1 MGVNILLVDDHA
13 IVRVGFRALL
23 EQQRWCGD
31 ITEAANGELGYLMF
45 RDAKPHVVVMDLS
58 MPKMS
63 GVTAIQ
69 RIRSLDAAARILAV
83 SVHDEGVFVMQ
94 AMKAGAAG
102 YVSKASAPEE
112 LVGAVRAV
120 EFAEARHAVGDR
132 APPTTTDLKASR
144 LVAIGDSRRSG
155 AVPPDTT
162 PRRGIARRCEY
173 APGPARRV
181 VVDLEVRHVDGL
193 REGRRRRR
201 RHGRLP
207 SRRR

>member
-69 RIRSLDAAARILAV
+69 RIRARGR
-83 SVHDEGVFVMQ
+83 SHPRGQ
-94 AMKAGAAG
+94 
-102 YVSKASAPEE
+102 
-112 LVGAVRAV
+112 RA
-120 EFAEARHAVGDR
+120 
-132 APPTTTDLKASR
+132 
-144 LVAIGDSRRSG
+144 
-155 AVPPDTT
+155 
-162 PRRGIARRCEY
+162 
-173 APGPARRV
+173 
-181 VVDLEVRHVDGL
+181 
-193 REGRRRRR
+193 RRRRI
-201 RHGRLP
+201 RHAGHESGSGRLCVE
-207 SRRR
+207 SFGAGRTRRRGACSGGGEDLHQQQYCPAHRHRVTARPGKSLRTTLGA

>member
-94 AMKAGAAG
+94 AMKAGR
-102 YVSKASAPEE
+102 YVSSLAPENSSARCVRGGGEDYISNSIARIAIASAGRKI
-112 LVGAVRAV
+112 LRTTLGA
-120 EFAEARHAVGDR
+120 
-132 APPTTTDLKASR
+132 
-144 LVAIGDSRRSG
+144 
-155 AVPPDTT
+155 
-162 PRRGIARRCEY
+162 
-173 APGPARRV
+173 
-181 VVDLEVRHVDGL
+181 
-193 REGRRRRR
+193 
-201 RHGRLP
+201 
-207 SRRR
+207 